1 MRPREHPLLPAGEE
15 KPASEW
21 RARLHEVIFEA
32 DTRAG
37 KLFDVALLGLIL
49 LSVLVVCL
57 ESVRELREAHGRT
70 LRAVE
75 WVITGLFV
83 LEYAARLLSVRRPA
97 RYAASFFGVVDFIAI
112 LPTFLVY
119 FLPGSQSLLVIRAIR
134 LLRVFRILKLT
145 HFVGEARQLG
155 AAMRASLRKIVVFVG
170 VVLTTV
176 LIAGSLMYLIE
187 GEERGFTSIPVGVY
201 WAVVTMSTVGFGD
214 IVPQTVLGRILA
226 SILMLLGYAIIA
238 VPTGIVTVE
247 LGAALGKQH
256 AGLPLVRRGQPRQRR
271 ASLQTLRGEALS
283 GTALQLISRSRGG
296 WPGSVAGARCTQGGT
311 GLPGQA
317 VAMRQRLPR
326 PKE

>member
-1 MRPREHPLLPAGEE
+1 MQARKNYPFVSAEE
-15 KPASEW
+15 KPAVVW

-37 KLFDVALLGLIL
+37 KIFDLALLILIL

-57 ESVRELREAHGRT
+57 ESVRELRETHGAA

-75 WVITGLFV
+75 WGFTGLFA
-83 LEYAARLLSVRRPA
+83 LEYVARLASVRRPW
-97 RYAASFFGVVDFIAI
+97 RYATSFFGVIDLIAI

-134 LLRVFRILKLT
+134 LLRIFRILKLT

-187 GEERGFTSIPVGVY
+187 GEAHGFTSIPVGVY

-226 SILMLLGYAIIA
+226 SFLMLLGYAIIA

-247 LGAALGKQH
+247 LSAATRLASNTQACPSCGAGNHDNDARHCKFC
-256 AGLPLVRRGQPRQRR
+256 
-271 ASLQTLRGEALS
+271 
-283 GTALQLISRSRGG
+283 
-296 WPGSVAGARCTQGGT
+296 GAK
-311 GLPGQA
+311 L
-317 VAMRQRLPR
+317 
-326 PKE
+326 